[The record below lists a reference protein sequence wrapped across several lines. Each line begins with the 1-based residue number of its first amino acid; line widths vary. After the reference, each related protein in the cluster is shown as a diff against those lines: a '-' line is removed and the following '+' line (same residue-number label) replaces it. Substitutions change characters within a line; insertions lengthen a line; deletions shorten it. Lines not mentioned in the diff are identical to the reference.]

1 MKSAIGV
8 TRYVRMKSV
17 TSTNEICN
25 ESSREIKL
33 VTKAAA
39 VHDMKFIVNVGSAME

>member
-8 TRYVRMKSV
+8 TRDVRMKSA
-17 TSTNEICN
+17 TSEM
-25 ESSREIKL
+25 KL

-39 VHDMKFIVNVGSAME
+39 VHDMKFIVNVGSAMK